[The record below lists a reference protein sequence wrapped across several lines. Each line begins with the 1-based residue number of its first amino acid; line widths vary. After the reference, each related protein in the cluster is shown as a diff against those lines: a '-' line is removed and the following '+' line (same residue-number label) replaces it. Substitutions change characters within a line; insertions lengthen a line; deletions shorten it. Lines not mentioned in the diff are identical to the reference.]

1 MIARESAFSK
11 SEYFT
16 LASVRGSVSGKV
28 KCSGETAGTEAER
41 NDRRRAADGS
51 QRDCV
56 FVLSVRDERALRCS
70 ETCVGR
76 GLESKDFAF

>member
-1 MIARESAFSK
+1 VIAHESAFSK

-16 LASVRGSVSGKV
+16 LASVSGSASGKV
-28 KCSGETAGTEAER
+28 KCSEETAGTQPER

-56 FVLSVRDERALRCS
+56 FVLSVRDERALRRS
-70 ETCVGR
+70 GMRVGR
-76 GLESKDFAF
+76 GR